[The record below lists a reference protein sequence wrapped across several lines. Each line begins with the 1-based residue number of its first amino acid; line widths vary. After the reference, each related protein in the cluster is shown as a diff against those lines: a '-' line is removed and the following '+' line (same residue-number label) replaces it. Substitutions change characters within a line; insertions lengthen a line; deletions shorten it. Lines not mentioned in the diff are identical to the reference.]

1 MRRTGQWLRF
11 IGLLIEMVGVF
22 GVVRE
27 KGGQASPQI
36 AFPGGQAVSAAWA
49 AVALGF
55 VLWLVGKIVLA
66 AARPHRRDS
75 P

>member
-11 IGLLIEMVGVF
+11 IGLLIEMVGVV

-27 KGGQASPQI
+27 KGGQASPPIQ
-36 AFPGGQAVSAAWA
+36 FPGGQVVSTAWA

-66 AARPHRRDS
+66 AARPPRRDR